1 MTSEP
6 QNKSDQAFIEIER
19 MIVLGEIAPGSLISE
34 KQLMELTGLGRTPV
48 REAVQRLSR
57 ERLLEI
63 HPNRGVLVPPT
74 SVEAQL
80 KLLELRRTLEPFA
93 VRLAASRATDSQ
105 RQAAR
110 ELADGVVSGDK
121 SVIEFSNFLR
131 KAHALVI
138 AATHNEYIEVAMAP
152 LQGLSRRFWFGHLSS
167 PIEDLRQAAQL
178 HHDILAAI
186 ATGDAEAAN
195 AASLALS
202 DYLFEFAYATL
213 PRHNRTA

>member
-1 MTSEP
+1 MTGEP

-93 VRLAASRATDSQ
+93 VRLAASRATDTQ
-105 RQAAR
+105 RHAAR
-110 ELADGVVSGDK
+110 ELADDVVSGVK
-121 SVIEFSNFLR
+121 TVIEFSIFLR
-131 KAHALVI
+131 KAHALVV

-152 LQGLSRRFWFGHLSS
+152 LQGLSRRFWFGHMGD
-167 PIEDLRQAAQL
+167 PAEDLRRAAQL

-186 ATGDAEAAN
+186 AAGDAEAAH
-195 AASLALS
+195 AASMALS

-213 PRHNRTA
+213 PSRDRSA

>member
-1 MTSEP
+1 
-6 QNKSDQAFIEIER
+6 
-19 MIVLGEIAPGSLISE
+19 MIVLGEIAPGSLVSE

-80 KLLELRRTLEPFA
+80 KLLELRRILEPFA
-93 VRLAASRATDSQ
+93 VRVAASRATDSQ

-110 ELADGVVSGDK
+110 ELAEDVVSGDK
-121 SVIEFSNFLR
+121 TVTDFSNFLR
-131 KAHALVI
+131 KAHALVV

-152 LQGLSRRFWFGHLSS
+152 LQGLSRRFWFGHLSD
-167 PIEDLRQAAQL
+167 PVEELRRAAQL

-186 ATGDAEAAN
+186 AAGNAEAAN
-195 AASLALS
+195 GASLALS

-213 PRHNRTA
+213 PRHNQPA